1 MNGKTKPYCPVSFA
15 ECETEKTKNK
25 LIENGHQDIIDSI
38 RYFIMA
44 MESYKKGNKV

>member
-1 MNGKTKPYCPVSFA
+1 MLIAIKDIKI
-15 ECETEKTKNK
+15 KNK

-44 MESYKKGNKV
+44 MESYKKGNKVWLVNIV